1 MAKSAVISDA
11 DAASGSAEA
20 ASKFTHV
27 EFFDVLA
34 FIRPRRVMAAVRAFD
49 IRKAD
54 FYYLFIYSFIHCS
67 LSVILFFFVLSTSFT
82 FLSHSVCPSKGLY
95 YLEEGILQRSP
106 LKSGE
111 VLIIRDMLA

>member
-54 FYYLFIYSFIHCS
+54 FYYLFIYFKHS
-67 LSVILFFFVLSTSFT
+67 LY
-82 FLSHSVCPSKGLY
+82 KDY
-95 YLEEGILQRSP
+95 N
-106 LKSGE
+106 
-111 VLIIRDMLA
+111 